1 MRKKGNE
8 PSNLQMNLQMN
19 FSLVGR
25 LLMGN
30 GRFHLLVVL
39 LAGQNGAGT
48 VQLL

>member
-8 PSNLQMNLQMN
+8 PSNLQMN